1 MALSDRYQRKLP
13 RMACSLFDLP
23 AFDPRR
29 LWTIDIKF
37 CSGRVLKFT
46 HRTAHR
52 YIYFRP
58 RVALARTRVMIGNDI
73 LRMLENSQHLD
84 TSLTG
89 ALGLYY
95 KKHRSRT
102 VIS

>member
-1 MALSDRYQRKLP
+1 
-13 RMACSLFDLP
+13 
-23 AFDPRR
+23 
-29 LWTIDIKF
+29 
-37 CSGRVLKFT
+37 
-46 HRTAHR
+46 
-52 YIYFRP
+52 
-58 RVALARTRVMIGNDI
+58 MIGNDI